1 MEKKKSEKETED
13 QKLDKLN
20 NQMEDMKSQFRH
32 LLQALKGD
40 GLISESPSVA
50 SMSMIDGGA
59 KSLFSTL
66 TKNINKGNNESEY
79 SSRRSARRAFFDSYE
94 DALVNPTALTK
105 KRGEMERSNTLDNDK
120 VKET

>member
-1 MEKKKSEKETED
+1 MEKEKSEKETED
-13 QKLDKLN
+13 QKLDKLT

-32 LLQALKGD
+32 LIQALKGD
-40 GLISESPSVA
+40 GLISVSPSVA
-50 SMSMIDGGA
+50 SMSTIDGGA
-59 KSLFSTL
+59 KSQFNTFK
-66 TKNINKGNNESEY
+66 KNMNKGTKEGEY

-105 KRGEMERSNTLDNDK
+105 KKGEMQRSNTLDDDK